1 MRFRLWKAVPVTDPV
16 GAVSVLSTGTVRLR
30 PQQVAGG
37 GGPMMWWLF
46 TTRRWAPPLPI
57 NFYVIEHRE
66 GLVLFD
72 TGQDRASMTDPG
84 YYPGGV
90 TGLVYRRLSQFDIG
104 PDQTL
109 PALLA
114 AAGYSVDDVRTTVV
128 SHLHQDHVGG
138 VAELTKSE
146 VVTSEQEWRC
156 LQAPRPERNGL
167 LARHIRVPGVSWCPV
182 GFAPTTDPD
191 LAPFTAAHDLF
202 GDGSLVLLPT
212 PGHTPGSVSLLVR
225 RPGRA
230 PLLLVGDLTF
240 SVDHLDREQLP
251 GIGERVPLLETTRK
265 LNALRQRQPDLV
277 VLPAHDP
284 TAADRLAGRARP
296 APHHAGPS

>member
-1 MRFRLWKAVPVTDPV
+1 VAV

-30 PQQVAGG
+30 PQQVDGSD
-37 GGPMMWWLF
+37 GPMLRWLF

-57 NFYVIEHRE
+57 NVYVIEHRD

-72 TGQDRASMTDPG
+72 TGQDRAAVTDRR

-109 PALLA
+109 PARLA
-114 AAGYSVDDVRTTVV
+114 AAGYGIDDVRTTVV

-146 VVTSEQEWRC
+146 VVVAEQEWSC
-156 LQAPRPERNGL
+156 LQAPKPERLGL
-167 LARHIRVPGVSWCPV
+167 LPRHISVPGVNWRPV
-182 GFAPTTDPD
+182 GFDPTGEED
-191 LAPFTAAHDLF
+191 LAPFSAAHDLF
-202 GDGSLVLLPT
+202 GDGSLVLVPT

-225 RPGRA
+225 RPGRPA
-230 PLLLVGDLTF
+230 LLLVGDLTF

-251 GIGERVPLLETTRK
+251 GIGERAPLLETTRK
-265 LNALRQRQPDLV
+265 VNALRARQPDLV

-284 TAADRLAGRARP
+284 TAADRLAA
-296 APHHAGPS
+296 AG